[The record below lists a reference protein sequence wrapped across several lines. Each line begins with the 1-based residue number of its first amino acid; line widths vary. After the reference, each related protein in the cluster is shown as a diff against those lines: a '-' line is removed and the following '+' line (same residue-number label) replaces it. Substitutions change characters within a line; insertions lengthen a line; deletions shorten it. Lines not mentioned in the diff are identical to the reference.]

1 MFKVLVLLSTVALS
15 FGAYCDAGNQQA
27 EDSNLGPV
35 QLQGEGDKIDDTH
48 NCPGGT
54 GVQYEADKKATLA
67 PGGTYELKFDVTTCD
82 NGYARKNAAW
92 IDFNGNEKFDE
103 WEKIG
108 EQDVG
113 DADKDHPQHL
123 TFKFNVPS
131 KTVPKPS
138 NEEGVVLKSSG
149 STPTSRLRVMVVEN
163 GFDPMDPC
171 LVFPYGGVKDFPIL
185 IGSASEVD
193 TGGLLLII
201 VVSVAFVGF
210 FVAMGLCF
218 KLKQVT
224 PKEFVTEKVLPPVT
238 YFCTLVKAG
247 CLFTAYKLKIK
258 KGGDGTD
265 YDEL

>member
-1 MFKVLVLLSTVALS
+1 MFKVLVLLSTAALS

-35 QLQGEGDKIDDTH
+35 TLVGEGDKIADDH

-54 GVQYEADKKATLA
+54 GVQFEANQKATLS
-67 PGGTYELKFDVTTCD
+67 PGSKYELKFDVTTCD

-92 IDFNGNEKFDE
+92 IDWNGNEKFDD

-113 DADKDHPQHL
+113 DAGKDAPQHL
-123 TFKFNVPS
+123 TFSFTVPS
-131 KTVPKPS
+131 KVVSAPS
-138 NEEGVVLKSSG
+138 NANGVVLKSKG
-149 STPTSRLRVMVVEN
+149 STASSRLRVMVVEN

-171 LVFPYGGVKDFPIL
+171 LVFPYGGVKDFPII
-185 IGSASEVD
+185 IGS
-193 TGGLLLII
+193 GGLDPGGILLI
-201 VVSVAFVGF
+201 VVFSTLFVGF
-210 FVAMGLCF
+210 FVAMGVCF
-218 KLKQVT
+218 KVKQVP
-224 PKEFVTEKVLPPVT
+224 PKEFISEKVVPPLAA
-238 YFCTLVKAG
+238 FGSLVRAG